1 MAKPLPSD
9 VFRLGEALTPEE
21 KLVLL
26 ALIDYGARIYPSQG
40 TLALKTGY
48 CVRTI
53 RTVVKALREKGVI
66 QTSQRGAK
74 ALTYSVVLNP
84 VHVPAPESSPVTR
97 NYSGITPVHAA
108 RDAAVGRH
116 PVPINAARDA
126 AVCGKRCSGILTSQ
140 GTSQPNQAPAT
151 AGKGGEAS
159 PWDGIDQEDQRKIR
173 RWVPRDTDTLCE
185 AQRRVTLR
193 KLADLG
199 IRVTDHARWWRRL
212 GERWGQIGVPPYD
225 QLALELQSIGTDV
238 RDRVSVL
245 AFRLGLGRVAA

>member
-9 VFRLGEALTPEE
+9 VFRLGDALTPEE

-53 RTVVKALREKGVI
+53 RTVVKALREKGI
-66 QTSQRGAK
+66 LTTSQRGAK
-74 ALTYSVVLNP
+74 ALTYSVTINP
-84 VHVPAPESSPVTR
+84 VHE
-97 NYSGITPVHAA
+97 A
-108 RDAAVGRH
+108 RDAALGRH
-116 PVPINAARDA
+116 AVQRNAARDA
-126 AVCGKRCSGILTSQ
+126 AQCGMPCSGIRTSQ
-140 GTSQPNQAPAT
+140 GTSQGTKAPAT

-173 RWVPRDTDTLCE
+173 NWVPRGVDELCE

>member
-1 MAKPLPSD
+1 MAKLLPSD
-9 VFRLGEALTPEE
+9 VFRLGDALEPEE

-40 TLALKTGY
+40 TLAVKTGY

-53 RTVVKALREKGVI
+53 RTVVKALREKGI
-66 QTSQRGAK
+66 LTTSQRGAK
-74 ALTYSVVLNP
+74 ALTYSVVLDP
-84 VHVPAPESSPVTR
+84 
-97 NYSGITPVHAA
+97 IHAA

-116 PVPINAARDA
+116 AVQRYAARDA
-126 AVCGKRCSGILTSQ
+126 AQCGMPCSGILTSQ

-173 RWVPRDTDTLCE
+173 NWHPREVDDLCA

>member
-9 VFRLGEALTPEE
+9 VFRLGDALTPEE

-53 RTVVKALREKGVI
+53 RTVVKALREKGI
-66 QTSQRGAK
+66 LTTSQRGAK
-74 ALTYSVVLNP
+74 ALTYSVVLDP
-84 VHVPAPESSPVTR
+84 VHE
-97 NYSGITPVHAA
+97 A
-108 RDAAVGRH
+108 RDAALGRH
-116 PVPINAARDA
+116 GVQRNAARDA
-126 AVCGKRCSGILTSQ
+126 AQCGTPCSGILTSQ
-140 GTSQPNQAPAT
+140 GTSQGTPAPAT

-173 RWVPRDTDTLCE
+173 NWVPRGVDELCE

>member
-9 VFRLGEALTPEE
+9 VFRLGDALTPEE

-53 RTVVKALREKGVI
+53 RTVVKALRDKGI
-66 QTSQRGAK
+66 LTTSQRGAK
-74 ALTYSVVLNP
+74 ALTYSVTINP
-84 VHVPAPESSPVTR
+84 VHE
-97 NYSGITPVHAA
+97 A
-108 RDAAVGRH
+108 RDAALGRH
-116 PVPINAARDA
+116 AVQRNAARDA
-126 AVCGKRCSGILTSQ
+126 AQCGMPCSGIRTSQ
-140 GTSQPNQAPAT
+140 GTSQGTKAPAT

-173 RWVPRDTDTLCE
+173 NWVPRGVDELCE

>member
-9 VFRLGEALTPEE
+9 VFRLGDALTPEE

-53 RTVVKALREKGVI
+53 RTVVKALREKGI
-66 QTSQRGAK
+66 LTTSQRGSK

-84 VHVPAPESSPVTR
+84 VH
-97 NYSGITPVHAA
+97 AA

-116 PVPINAARDA
+116 AVQRNAARDA
-126 AVCGKRCSGILTSQ
+126 AQCGMPCSGIRTSQ
-140 GTSQPNQAPAT
+140 GTSQGTLAPAT

-173 RWVPRDTDTLCE
+173 NWHPRDVDDLCA

>member
-1 MAKPLPSD
+1 MPKPLPSE
-9 VFRLGEALTPEE
+9 VFRLGDALTPEE

-40 TLALKTGY
+40 TLAVKTGY

-53 RTVVKALREKGVI
+53 RTVVKALREKGI
-66 QTSQRGAK
+66 LTTSQRGSK
-74 ALTYSVVLNP
+74 ALTYSVTMNP
-84 VHVPAPESSPVTR
+84 VHE
-97 NYSGITPVHAA
+97 A

-116 PVPINAARDA
+116 AVQRNAARDA
-126 AVCGKRCSGILTSQ
+126 ARCGMPCSGILTSQ
-140 GTSQPNQAPAT
+140 GTSQGTPAPAT

-173 RWVPRDTDTLCE
+173 NWHPRDVDDLCA

>member
-74 ALTYSVVLNP
+74 SLTYSVVLD
-84 VHVPAPESSPVTR
+84 
-97 NYSGITPVHAA
+97 PVHAA

-116 PVPINAARDA
+116 GVPINAARDA
-126 AVCGKRCSGILTSQ
+126 AVCGKGCSGILTSQ

-159 PWDGIDQEDQRKIR
+159 DWDGIDPEDQRKIR
-173 RWVPRDTDTLCE
+173 RWCPRDADDLCKSHR
-185 AQRRVTLR
+185 AVTLR
-193 KLADLG
+193 ELAKLG
-199 IRVTDHARWWRRL
+199 VRVTDHARWWRRL
-212 GERWGQIGVPPYD
+212 GERWGEIGVPPYN
-225 QLALELQSIGTDV
+225 QISVELQSIGPDV
-238 RDRVSVL
+238 RDRVACL

>member
-9 VFRLGEALTPEE
+9 VFRLGDALTPEE

-40 TLALKTGY
+40 TLAVKTGY

-53 RTVVKALREKGVI
+53 RTVVKALREKGI
-66 QTSQRGAK
+66 LTTSQRGAK
-74 ALTYSVVLNP
+74 SLTYSVTMNP
-84 VHVPAPESSPVTR
+84 VHE
-97 NYSGITPVHAA
+97 A

-116 PVPINAARDA
+116 GVQRNAARDA
-126 AVCGKRCSGILTSQ
+126 AQCGMPCSGILTSQ
-140 GTSQPNQAPAT
+140 GTSQGTPAPAT

-173 RWVPRDTDTLCE
+173 NWHPREVDDLCA

>member
-74 ALTYSVVLNP
+74 ALTYSVVLD
-84 VHVPAPESSPVTR
+84 H
-97 NYSGITPVHAA
+97 VHAA

-116 PVPINAARDA
+116 AVPINAARDA

-173 RWVPRDTDTLCE
+173 RWCPRDTDTLCE

-225 QLALELQSIGTDV
+225 QLALELQSIGPDV

-245 AFRLGLGRVAA
+245 AFRVGLGRVAA

>member
-9 VFRLGEALTPEE
+9 VFRLGDALTPEE

-40 TLALKTGY
+40 TLAIKTGY

-53 RTVVKALREKGVI
+53 RTVVKALREKGI
-66 QTSQRGAK
+66 LTTSQRGAK
-74 ALTYSVVLNP
+74 ALTYSVTINP
-84 VHVPAPESSPVTR
+84 VHAPAAESSRITR
-97 NYSGITPVHAA
+97 NYSGITPIHEA

-116 PVPINAARDA
+116 AVQRNAARDA
-126 AVCGKRCSGILTSQ
+126 AQCGMPCSGILTSQ
-140 GTSQPNQAPAT
+140 GTSQGTPAPAT

-173 RWVPRDTDTLCE
+173 NWVPRGVDELCE

-225 QLALELQSIGTDV
+225 QLALELQSIGPDV

>member
-9 VFRLGEALTPEE
+9 VFRLGDALTPEE

-53 RTVVKALREKGVI
+53 RTVVKALREKGI
-66 QTSQRGAK
+66 LTTSQRGAK
-74 ALTYSVVLNP
+74 ALTYSVTIN
-84 VHVPAPESSPVTR
+84 
-97 NYSGITPVHAA
+97 PVHAA

-116 PVPINAARDA
+116 GVQRNAARDA
-126 AVCGKRCSGILTSQ
+126 AQCGMPCSGIRTSQ
-140 GTSQPNQAPAT
+140 GTSQGTKAPAT

-173 RWVPRDTDTLCE
+173 RWCPRDADDLCKSH
-185 AQRRVTLR
+185 RTVTLR
-193 KLADLG
+193 ELAKLG
-199 IRVTDHARWWRRL
+199 VRVTDHARWWRRL
-212 GERWGQIGVPPYD
+212 GERWGEIGVPPYN
-225 QLALELQSIGTDV
+225 QISVELQSIGPDV
-238 RDRVSVL
+238 RDRVACL